1 MKKATP
7 KQLHLAKETL
17 RGLEG
22 DHLRRLQG
30 GLVRISAQTCGS
42 SCGCPTTN

>member
-17 RGLEG
+17 RGLEE
-22 DHLRRLQG
+22 DRLHLLVG
-30 GLVRISAQTCGS
+30 GARMSAQSCGA
-42 SCGCPTTN
+42 SCGCQTTN